1 MVASR
6 TAGKA
11 SKITSPPPS
20 TSEPSSPANE
30 AVKKRQ
36 WGSITQTGSPTS
48 SCPGSPT
55 SANMEE
61 NIRKRNES
69 LSKALAKAQAARSA
83 AAQRADEIQRGE
95 DWTELFKIP
104 SNRRDGEML
113 AQFWEEV
120 KIRLLKRFGSLHLA
134 IRKVGGDGGSV
145 GFLKFCDLLR
155 LVNFPLNQSICRH
168 MFDKVATGH
177 REMPVDSFKALLMER
192 TIRAMRFVMEGWN
205 GKQARVKS
213 HIRLVLRR
221 LAEADD
227 TNRDRAVDRF
237 QRKLTVTFIREF
249 WQLLL
254 KRLGGS
260 QSEDVSISKNALL
273 KILMY
278 EEDKGHLQ
286 AHEVLYL
293 LRIFERVSRHR
304 ATFHLAK
311 GGISVCHFLTGLV
324 LLSPIQDS
332 REKVGLIFEVF
343 DNDYDSCL
351 LYEQIHEMC
360 ECICTLK
367 PMAEESLK
375 GADDETF
382 QAELA
387 QQEGQRTYECIRW
400 YLQRTGNVNG
410 SIVTMPELW
419 RALQMQPP
427 VLQALLP
434 GLARIRWAAKA
445 VPGEDLEEIVH
456 NAIEESKKLA
466 AGTGDDSTTTKKSNV
481 KGITQAS
488 TSLRNTSKSPT
499 LPTSSGATSTTASSG
514 LVGSRDGRPKSSG
527 LPAST
532 TTSSGGGGRYAEAQQ
547 DWVDPPTQQPNL
559 EWQTLDQH
567 FQLASRGGGV
577 RGMKS
582 ESPIFQKHLTNKF
595 AKSLKTLGERRL
607 NELTIGFRSQE
618 EADKLCC
625 SYAAAGADTQD
636 ASRSLTR
643 SNSAP
648 TGVLGP
654 LGATSHPGSPSASPQ
669 ARRQQMLGDSATSFS
684 AQGSKG
690 DPAYVGFKEVRW
702 GLEASD
708 RFKIYSSAK
717 ASRDRKDELQHSK
730 RGGPDMAK
738 ILEYR
743 CQLCFRTHKVCPG
756 HEMIGV

>member
-1 MVASR
+1 M
-6 TAGKA
+6 
-11 SKITSPPPS
+11 
-20 TSEPSSPANE
+20 
-30 AVKKRQ
+30 
-36 WGSITQTGSPTS
+36 
-48 SCPGSPT
+48 
-55 SANMEE
+55 
-61 NIRKRNES
+61 RKRNES

-83 AAQRADEIQRGE
+83 AAQRAEEIRRGE
-95 DWTELFKIP
+95 EWTELFKIP
-104 SNRRDGEML
+104 ANRRDAEML

-134 IRKVGGDGGSV
+134 IRKVGGDGGNV

-155 LVNFPLNQSICRH
+155 LVNFPLNQSICRA

-237 QRKLTVTFIREF
+237 QRKLTVTFIRDF

-260 QSEDVSISKNALL
+260 RSEDVSISKHTLL
-273 KILMY
+273 KILMD

-293 LRIFERVSRHR
+293 LRIFERVARQR
-304 ATFHLAK
+304 ANFHLATR
-311 GGISVCHFLTGLV
+311 GGISVCHFLTGIV
-324 LLSPIQDS
+324 LLSPIQEARD
-332 REKVGLIFEVF
+332 KVGLIFEVF

-360 ECICTLK
+360 ECICILK
-367 PMAEESLK
+367 PMAEESLQ
-375 GADDETF
+375 GCDDDTF

-400 YLQRTGNVNG
+400 YLHRTGNVHG
-410 SIVTMPELW
+410 SIVSMPELW
-419 RALQMQPP
+419 RALEMQPP

-456 NAIEESKKLA
+456 NAIEDAKKVAGGGVPA
-466 AGTGDDSTTTKKSNV
+466 AETTISKKSNA
-481 KGITQAS
+481 KG
-488 TSLRNTSKSPT
+488 TSQPSAAMRNAAKSPAVQ
-499 LPTSSGATSTTASSG
+499 TSMGATSTTASSG
-514 LVGSRDGRPKSSG
+514 LPASREGRPRSSGWQQPPSSGSAGGSGGVNRTRDG
-527 LPAST
+527 T
-532 TTSSGGGGRYAEAQQ
+532 ETQQ
-547 DWVDPPTQQPNL
+547 DWVEFSAQPNL
-559 EWQTLDQH
+559 EWQALDQH
-567 FQLASRGGGV
+567 FQLGFRGGGV

-582 ESPIFQKHLTNKF
+582 ESPIFKSHLTNKF
-595 AKSLKTLGERRL
+595 SKSLKNLGERRL
-607 NELTIGFRSQE
+607 AELTNGFRSPE
-618 EADKLCC
+618 EAEKVY
-625 SYAAAGADTQD
+625 SAFTNAAAADAQD
-636 ASRSLTR
+636 ASRSLGR
-643 SNSAP
+643 SSSAP
-648 TGVLGP
+648 TGVLGSF
-654 LGATSHPGSPSASPQ
+654 GAASHSGSPAASPQ
-669 ARRQQMLGDSATSFS
+669 ARRAQLLGDSAPSS
-684 AQGSKG
+684 AQSKG
-690 DPAYVGFKEVRW
+690 DPAYVPFKEVRW

-730 RGGPDMAK
+730 RDRPDFAK
-738 ILEYR
+738 ILDYR
-743 CQLCFRTHKVCPG
+743 CQLCFRTHKICPG
-756 HEMIGV
+756 HDTIGTGG

>member
-11 SKITSPPPS
+11 SKASPPPS
-20 TSEPSSPANE
+20 TSEPSSPTGE
-30 AVKKRQ
+30 GLKKRL
-36 WGSITQTGSPTS
+36 WGSSTQITGSPTS

-55 SANMEE
+55 SAAMEE
-61 NIRKRNES
+61 SIRKRNES

-83 AAQRADEIQRGE
+83 AAQRAEEIRRGE
-95 DWTELFKIP
+95 EWTELFKIP
-104 SNRRDGEML
+104 ANRRDAEML

-134 IRKVGGDGGSV
+134 IRKVGGDGGNV

-155 LVNFPLNQSICRH
+155 LVNFPLNQSICRA

-260 QSEDVSISKNALL
+260 RSEDVSISKHALL
-273 KILMY
+273 KILMD

-293 LRIFERVSRHR
+293 LRIFERVSRQR
-304 ATFHLAK
+304 G

-324 LLSPIQDS
+324 LLSPIQEARD
-332 REKVGLIFEVF
+332 KVGLIFEVF

-360 ECICTLK
+360 ECICVLK

-410 SIVTMPELW
+410 SIVSMPELW

-456 NAIEESKKLA
+456 NAIEEAKKVA
-466 AGTGDDSTTTKKSNV
+466 AGVVGVGSSDTSTKKSNA
-481 KGITQAS
+481 KGISSQVSA
-488 TSLRNTSKSPT
+488 TSRNASKSPAV
-499 LPTSSGATSTTASSG
+499 PTSSGATSTMASLG
-514 LVGSRDGRPKSSG
+514 LAGSKDGRPRSSG
-527 LPAST
+527 LPPST
-532 TTSSGGGGRYAEAQQ
+532 GANSGGGGRYTETQQ
-547 DWVDPPTQQPNL
+547 DWVEFPTQQNL

-582 ESPIFQKHLTNKF
+582 ESPIFKSHLTNKF
-595 AKSLKTLGERRL
+595 SKSLKTLGERRL
-607 NELTIGFRSQE
+607 NELTIGFRSPE
-618 EADKLCC
+618 EAEKLYT
-625 SYAAAGADTQD
+625 SFNAAGADTQD
-636 ASRSLTR
+636 ANRSLSRSF
-643 SNSAP
+643 SAP
-648 TGVLGP
+648 TGVLGS
-654 LGATSHPGSPSASPQ
+654 LGASHPGSPAASPQ
-669 ARRQQMLGDSATSFS
+669 ARRSQLLGDSATSFS

-690 DPAYVGFKEVRW
+690 DSAYVGFKEVRW

-730 RGGPDMAK
+730 GARPDMGRV
-738 ILEYR
+738 LEYR

>member
-6 TAGKA
+6 AAGKV
-11 SKITSPPPS
+11 SKASPPAS
-20 TSEPSSPANE
+20 TSEPSSPTGE
-30 AVKKRQ
+30 GTKKRQ
-36 WGSITQTGSPTS
+36 WGSATHTTGSPTS

-55 SANMEE
+55 SATMEE
-61 NIRKRNES
+61 SLRKRNES
-69 LSKALAKAQAARSA
+69 LSKALAKAQSARNA
-83 AAQRADEIQRGE
+83 AAQRAEEIRRGE
-95 DWTELFKIP
+95 EWTELFKIP
-104 SNRRDGEML
+104 ANRRDAEML

-134 IRKVGGDGGSV
+134 IKKVGGDGGNV

-155 LVNFPLNQSICRH
+155 LVNFPLNQSICRA

-227 TNRDRAVDRF
+227 TNQDRAVDRF
-237 QRKLTVTFIREF
+237 QRKLTVTFIRDF

-260 QSEDVSISKNALL
+260 RSEDVSISKPTLL
-273 KILMY
+273 KILMD

-293 LRIFERVSRHR
+293 LRIFERVARQR
-304 ATFHLAK
+304 ANFHLATR
-311 GGISVCHFLTGLV
+311 GGISVCHFLTGIV
-324 LLSPIQDS
+324 LLSPIQEARD
-332 REKVGLIFEVF
+332 KVGLIFEVF

-360 ECICTLK
+360 ECICILK
-367 PMAEESLK
+367 PMAEESLQ
-375 GADDETF
+375 GAEDETF

-400 YLQRTGNVNG
+400 YLQRTGNVQG
-410 SIVTMPELW
+410 SIVSMPELW
-419 RALQMQPP
+419 RALEMQPP

-434 GLARIRWAAKA
+434 GLARIRWASKA

-456 NAIEESKKLA
+456 NAIEEAKKA
-466 AGTGDDSTTTKKSNV
+466 AGGGVPAVEITINKKSNA
-481 KGITQAS
+481 KGAS
-488 TSLRNTSKSPT
+488 QPGAATRNASKSPAVQ
-499 LPTSSGATSTTASSG
+499 TSSGATSAAA
-514 LVGSRDGRPKSSG
+514 SSG
-527 LPAST
+527 LPASREGRPR
-532 TTSSGGGGRYAEAQQ
+532 SSGWQVPPSAGSGGGSGGVNRTRDSTEAQQ
-547 DWVDPPTQQPNL
+547 DWVEFPSQPNL

-567 FQLASRGGGV
+567 FQLGSRGGGV

-582 ESPIFQKHLTNKF
+582 ESPIFKSHLTNKF
-595 AKSLKTLGERRL
+595 SKSLKNLGERRL
-607 NELTIGFRSQE
+607 AELTNGFRSP
-618 EADKLCC
+618 EAP
-625 SYAAAGADTQD
+625 GADAHD
-636 ASRSLTR
+636 ASRSLGR
-643 SNSAP
+643 SSSAP
-648 TGVLGP
+648 TGVLGS
-654 LGATSHPGSPSASPQ
+654 LGAASHSGSPAASPQ
-669 ARRQQMLGDSATSFS
+669 VRRAQLLGDSAPLS
-684 AQGSKG
+684 AQSKG
-690 DPAYVGFKEVRW
+690 DPAYVPFKEVRW

-730 RGGPDMAK
+730 RERPDFAK
-738 ILEYR
+738 SLDYR
-743 CQLCFRTHKVCPG
+743 CQLCFRTHKICPG
-756 HEMIGV
+756 HDAIGV